1 MRRTK
6 EDAAVTRQK
15 VLEAALTV
23 FSEKGYA
30 ASKLDDVAQAANVT
44 RGAIYWHFKD
54 KADLFNTL
62 VREVGLQ
69 RDEVIQQVIAEGGT
83 FIDIFRRILIR
94 LLQVVEEQ
102 RQVRAIMELALFK
115 VDQLPELAEGQAVRL
130 EANRT
135 LIRNMAT
142 FLQMGI
148 DAGDVRADL
157 DPHDAARAAVA
168 FQQGIATLWLYD
180 PSTFS
185 LAERAPALADVYMRG
200 IAAR

>member
-44 RGAIYWHFKD
+44 RGAIHWHFKD

>member
-23 FSEKGYA
+23 FSEKGYT

-62 VREVGLQ
+62 VREVGMQ
-69 RDEVIQQVIAEGGT
+69 RNEVIQQALAEGGT
-83 FIDIFRRILIR
+83 FTDIFRRILIR
-94 LLQVVEEQ
+94 LLQIVQEHQ
-102 RQVRAIMELALFK
+102 QVRAVMELSLFK
-115 VDQLPELAEGQAVRL
+115 VDQLPELAEGQTVRL
-130 EANRT
+130 EANRA
-135 LIRNMAT
+135 LISNMAM

-168 FQQGIATLWLYD
+168 FQQGVATLWLYD
-180 PSTFS
+180 PSAFS
-185 LAERAPALADVYMRG
+185 LVERAPALADVYIHG
-200 IAAR
+200 IATR

>member
-15 VLEAALTV
+15 VLEAALKV
-23 FSEKGYA
+23 FSVKGYT

>member
-15 VLEAALTV
+15 VLEAALKV
-23 FSEKGYA
+23 FSEKGYT

-44 RGAIYWHFKD
+44 RGAIYWHFRD

-69 RDEVIQQVIAEGGT
+69 RDEVIQQAIAEGGT

-94 LLQVVEEQ
+94 LLQIVEEHQ
-102 RQVRAIMELALFK
+102 DVRAIMELSLFK
-115 VDQLPELAEGQAVRL
+115 VDQLPELAEGQGVRL
-130 EANRT
+130 EANRA
-135 LIRNMAT
+135 LISNMTT

-157 DPHDAARAAVA
+157 DPQDAARAAVA
-168 FQQGIATLWLYD
+168 FQQGLATLWLYD
-180 PSTFS
+180 SSAFS
-185 LAERAPALADVYMRG
+185 LAERAPVLADVYMQG

>member
-15 VLEAALTV
+15 VLQAALTV
-23 FSEKGYA
+23 FSEKGYT
-30 ASKLDDVAQAANVT
+30 ASKLDDVAKAANVT

-62 VREVGLQ
+62 VREVGLR
-69 RDEVIQQVIAEGGT
+69 RDEVIHHVVAQGGS
-83 FIDIFRRILIR
+83 FLDIFRRILIH
-94 LLQVVEEQ
+94 LIQDVEEH
-102 RQVRAIMELALFK
+102 RDIRAIMGLSLFK
-115 VDQLPELAEGQAVRL
+115 VDQLPELAEGHAVRRD
-130 EANRT
+130 ANRA
-135 LIRNMAT
+135 LIDNMAA

-148 DAGDVRADL
+148 ESGEVRANL

-180 PSTFS
+180 PSAFS
-185 LAERAPALADVYMRG
+185 LIDRAPALADVYMQG
-200 IAAR
+200 IMAH

>member
-185 LAERAPALADVYMRG
+185 LAERAPALADVFMRG